1 MKRFMICA
9 GDHRQA
15 ETLAWLMKMPKSE
28 WSYVDNS
35 DRLLGMR
42 GMTLLMW
49 GTWKARED
57 EWVIRSTAKAMD
69 MTVLY
74 VDDGR
79 R

>member
-15 ETLAWLMKMPKSE
+15 DTLAMLMRTPKSE
-28 WSYVDNS
+28 WSYVFRS
-35 DRLLGMR
+35 DSLLGLR

-49 GTWKARED
+49 GTWADRKD
-57 EWVIRSTAKAMD
+57 RSEILETAKAMD

>member
-1 MKRFMICA
+1 MKKVLICA

-15 ETLAWLMKMPKSE
+15 DTLAWLMKLPKSE
-28 WSYVDNS
+28 WSYIDNS
-35 DRLLGMR
+35 DRLLGQR

-49 GTWKARED
+49 GTWESRKDKPEILMTAR
-57 EWVIRSTAKAMD
+57 AMD